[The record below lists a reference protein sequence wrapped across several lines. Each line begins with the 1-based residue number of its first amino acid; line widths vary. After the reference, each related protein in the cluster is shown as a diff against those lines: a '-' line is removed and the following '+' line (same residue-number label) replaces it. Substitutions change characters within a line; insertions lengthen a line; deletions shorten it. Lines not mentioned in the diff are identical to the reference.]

1 MRSVDCLV
9 IGAGP
14 AGLTAAIYLARFHR
28 NVLVS
33 DGGPSRA
40 SLIPISH
47 NYPGFPDGVSGAELL
62 HRLRTQATHYGAQI
76 VEGETTALTQVNE
89 GFEATINSRAGN
101 NERIL
106 ARKVLLT
113 TGIADHHP
121 LIKNWPE
128 GVLNGKIRLCPICDA
143 YDVTDQNIALVSN
156 LESCIDHAL
165 FMRHYSASITLFSL
179 PTATQLSPDE
189 RIRLQEAGVTLSD
202 EEVIDIAAVDGDAAT
217 VESRSGEK
225 SFFDTV
231 YVMLGETPSM
241 QLALEL
247 GAHCD
252 SSGTL
257 EVSKHQC
264 TTIDGLYAAGD
275 VVSSLHQVSVAIGQ
289 AAIAATT
296 IHHALQS
303 HYR

>member
-14 AGLTAAIYLARFHR
+14 AGLTAATYLARFHR
-28 NVLVS
+28 HVLVS
-33 DGGPSRA
+33 DGGASRA

-62 HRLRTQATHYGAQI
+62 TRLRTQAMHYGAQI
-76 VEGETTALTQVNE
+76 IAGETTALTKVDD
-89 GFEATINSRAGN
+89 GFEAIIN
-101 NERIL
+101 NESIF
-106 ARKVLLT
+106 AHKVLLA

-121 LIKNWPE
+121 LIKDWPD

-143 YDVTDQNIALVSN
+143 YDVTDQNIALVSS
-156 LESCIDHAL
+156 LDCCVDHAL
-165 FMRHYSASITLFSL
+165 FMRHYSARITLFSV
-179 PTATQLSPDE
+179 PNATQLSQDE
-189 RIRLQEAGVTLSD
+189 RVRLQETGIILSD
-202 EEVIDIAAVDGDAAT
+202 EEVIDIATVDEENVT
-217 VESRSGEK
+217 IETHSGEK
-225 SFFDTV
+225 SLFDTV

-241 QLALEL
+241 QLALDL
-247 GAHCD
+247 GARCD
-252 SSGTL
+252 ASGTL

>member
-14 AGLTAAIYLARFHR
+14 AGITAAIYLARFHR

-62 HRLRTQATHYGAQI
+62 HRLRAQATHYGAHI
-76 VEGETTALTQVNE
+76 IEGETTALTQVDE
-89 GFEATINSRAGN
+89 GFTAVINHEKIFAS
-101 NERIL
+101 
-106 ARKVLLT
+106 KVLLA

-156 LESCIDHAL
+156 LESCINHAL
-165 FMRHYSASITLFSL
+165 FMRHYSASITLFSV
-179 PTATQLSPDE
+179 PTATQLSQDE
-189 RIRLQEAGVTLSD
+189 RANLQEAGVILSD
-202 EEVIDIAAVDGDAAT
+202 EEVVDITAIDGEGVTI
-217 VESRSGEK
+217 ESRSGET

-241 QLALEL
+241 QLATDL
-247 GAHCD
+247 GARCD
-252 SSGTL
+252 SSNTL
-257 EVSKHQC
+257 DVSKHQC
-264 TTIDGLYAAGD
+264 TSVDGLYAAGD

-289 AAIAATT
+289 AAIAATA